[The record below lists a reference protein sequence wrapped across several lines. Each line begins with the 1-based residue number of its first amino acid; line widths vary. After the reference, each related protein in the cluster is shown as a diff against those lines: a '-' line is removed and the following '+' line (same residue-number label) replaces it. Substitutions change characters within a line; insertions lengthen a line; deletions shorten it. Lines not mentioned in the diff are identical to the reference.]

1 MVDQSPPVGLQF
13 IIYRNRVQE
22 DLPGVLREAAA
33 AGYAG
38 VEAGNLFAIKSES
51 EVKDLLAANGLVV
64 CGLHSGY
71 DDFTD
76 ESKLDSHLAYLEAVG
91 ARHLMCSGVGARD
104 SLADYDRA
112 AALFN
117 RVGQRCRQAGV
128 DFCYHNHAW
137 EFEDLGG
144 QKGIHRLAEA
154 TDPDLVKFNIDV
166 YWVDVGGEDPAAFV
180 RRYADR
186 AGYFHFKDGEP
197 GVFTELGRGR
207 VDLAASLD
215 AALEVGAEWIV
226 YEQDQTQ
233 IEPAESIAVS
243 RQHLRALGV

>member
-1 MVDQSPPVGLQF
+1 MARQSPPVGLQF
-13 IIYRNRVQE
+13 IIYRNRVRE
-22 DLPGVLREAAA
+22 DLPGVLGEAAA

-38 VEAGNLFAIKSES
+38 VEAGNLFDIKPEN

-76 ESKLDSHLAYLEAVG
+76 EARVDSHLAYLQAVG
-91 ARHLMCSGVGARD
+91 ARHLMCSGVGGRD
-104 SLADYDRA
+104 SLDDYDRA
-112 AALFN
+112 AETFN
-117 RVGQRCRQAGV
+117 RVGARCRRAGV

-137 EFEDLGG
+137 EFEDLDG
-144 QKGIHRLAEA
+144 QKGIHRLAER
-154 TDPDLVKFNIDV
+154 TDPALVKFNIDV
-166 YWVDVGGEDPAAFV
+166 YWVHVGGEDPAAFV

-197 GVFTELGRGR
+197 GVFAELGRGK
-207 VDLAASLD
+207 VDLAASLE

-226 YEQDQTQ
+226 YEQDRT
-233 IEPAESIAVS
+233 EMAPAESIAIS
-243 RQHLRALGV
+243 RAHLRSLGV